1 MAEKRRK
8 VRVGL
13 TAQLYQGQDDDLIAW
28 YRSLPEKQGN
38 QAIKAVLRQ
47 GLQLPQSSPQQ
58 TDIDFLYSEIETLR
72 QQLRQL
78 PSQTTVVG
86 DNAYLEQLAGWV
98 EQNIQHIMTELRR
111 LDEKI
116 GAAGSTVA
124 EASADTQQA
133 SADQLAR
140 RQQRLRKNTW

>member
-8 VRVGL
+8 VRVGV
-13 TAQLYQGQDDDLIAW
+13 TAQLYEGQDDDLIAW
-28 YRSLPEKQGN
+28 YRSLPEKHGN

-47 GLQLPQSSPQQ
+47 GLQLPQPSPHQD
-58 TDIDFLYSEIETLR
+58 DITYLYGEIEAVR

-78 PSQTTVVG
+78 PSQVHVGG
-86 DNAYLEQLAGWV
+86 DNTYLEQLAGWV

-116 GAAGSTVA
+116 SAAGNTVA
-124 EASADTQQA
+124 EAVTDTQQA

-140 RQQRLRKNTW
+140 RQQRLRKNSW